1 MPLDLSKWNA
11 LPEQKKVE
19 LRKLYTTVYRTALE
33 HTKLMRD
40 SLAALQ
46 EVDNRAQEQ
55 AHAILGESEVEV
67 MFGCPNPFSVDHDT
81 LLTDKYTML
90 SFEDMDKM
98 LEQNQQHLEHIEV
111 PGIHCLPEEF

>member
-1 MPLDLSKWNA
+1 
-11 LPEQKKVE
+11 
-19 LRKLYTTVYRTALE
+19 
-33 HTKLMRD
+33 
-40 SLAALQ
+40 
-46 EVDNRAQEQ
+46 
-55 AHAILGESEVEV
+55 

-111 PGIHCLPEEF
+111 PGIHCLPEKF